1 MRFNLLPLD
10 DQFAA
15 IMKHLDTLRDENHPK
30 NMRPSYLREL
40 VNQASKRDD
49 LPRDKVCRWLGYCYG
64 IVMARHS
71 NLSQIFAFNEPK
83 FVDDLSRHPVVMA
96 SLEIL
101 NHLQDIIKKNVKIV
115 RDDDDFHN
123 AESTYAPILIE
134 ALIDYTKKDAKFIG
148 VNALSL
154 RLGLIQGYMVAYNY
168 IDVDEERN
176 FTRPLFHAAYEK
188 LGISPPKS
196 VSVNV

>member
-1 MRFNLLPLD
+1 MRYNLLPLD

-15 IMKHLDTLRDENHPK
+15 IMDHLDTLRDENHPK
-30 NMRPSYLREL
+30 EMRPSYLREL
-40 VNQASKRDD
+40 VKQASKRDD

-71 NLSQIFAFNEPK
+71 SLSQIFSFNEPK
-83 FVDDLSRHPVVMA
+83 LVDDLSNHPVVMA

-101 NHLQDIIKKNVKIV
+101 NHLQTIIQKNDKIV
-115 RDDDDFHN
+115 RYADNFPN
-123 AESTYAPILIE
+123 TENVYAPILIE
-134 ALIDYTKKDAKFIG
+134 ALIDYTKKDAKLIG

-168 IDVDEERN
+168 IDVDQERN
-176 FTRPLFHAAYEK
+176 FTRPLFHKAYENI
-188 LGISPPKS
+188 GIVPPRS
-196 VSVNV
+196 VSVSV

>member
-71 NLSQIFAFNEPK
+71 NLSQIFSFNEPK
-83 FVDDLSRHPVVMA
+83 FVDDLSRQPVVMA

-101 NHLQDIIKKNVKIV
+101 NHLQDIIKKNVKLV
-115 RDDDDFHN
+115 RDDDDFHS
-123 AESTYAPILIE
+123 AENVYAPFLIE

-176 FTRPLFHAAYEK
+176 FTRPLFHGAYEK